1 MVLWVGPPKEQKTAN
16 QVLSAL
22 QYKTNCLGDDA
33 MHGRGR
39 IHKHVASQ
47 IHKFER
53 TALSLLLRAAGQPPN
68 TNVVFVNPRHKHIVL
83 RAAPLA
89 LAVLTL
95 LISAGDHAVAASG
108 RSKHSA
114 RSIESRSGGDPIMA
128 IVSLREQRMTVYNAD
143 GWILRA
149 TVSTRQKGRAIPAGI
164 FGVLDKRTE
173 QHSNLCLAWS
183 GIALHSGRLQGY
195 SASYGCVRTP
205 FASAARLV
213 DATRLGMRVIVAPRD
228 VAPVEIA
235 HPTLPSNSVASTL
248 AAARAAQAVET
259 ANKAYQARL
268 AAVTATREAARLMVP
283 LRMAENSR
291 LRAERQLVAAEATLA
306 FAVSAEAKAQ
316 AEDAKTKA
324 LDRIVELQA
333 QWAAAKADVQP
344 KLDAVASAR
353 AAAAAAEAMRMAAAR
368 AAQETARDLEPVS
381 MFISRKTQRLYVRR
395 AFQTI
400 WDSPVTILDTDR
412 LVGTH
417 VFTAM
422 GRTDGD
428 TGMRW
433 SAVTLDDAHPRAAE
447 VEPQGRARG
456 RVGQAIEPTSA
467 DPDSAKTALDR
478 IVIPR
483 DALDRIAGIVSP
495 RSSLIISDEEMSA
508 DTAKDTEFVVVL
520 TGEPQNSIKSRRRSS
535 GI

>member
-1 MVLWVGPPKEQKTAN
+1 
-16 QVLSAL
+16 
-22 QYKTNCLGDDA
+22 
-33 MHGRGR
+33 
-39 IHKHVASQ
+39 
-47 IHKFER
+47 
-53 TALSLLLRAAGQPPN
+53 
-68 TNVVFVNPRHKHIVL
+68 
-83 RAAPLA
+83 
-89 LAVLTL
+89 
-95 LISAGDHAVAASG
+95 
-108 RSKHSA
+108 
-114 RSIESRSGGDPIMA
+114 MA
-128 IVSLREQRMTVYNAD
+128 IVSLRDQRMTVYNAD

-149 TVSTRQKGRAIPAGI
+149 IVSTRQKGRAIPAGI

-205 FASAARLV
+205 FASAARLF

-422 GRTDGD
+422 GGPMATPACDGALSHW
-428 TGMRW
+428 T
-433 SAVTLDDAHPRAAE
+433 THIRA
-447 VEPQGRARG
+447 P
-456 RVGQAIEPTSA
+456 
-467 DPDSAKTALDR
+467 
-478 IVIPR
+478 
-483 DALDRIAGIVSP
+483 P
-495 RSSLIISDEEMSA
+495 RSSRKAGRA
-508 DTAKDTEFVVVL
+508 DVLAKPSSRPRRTRTARRPHSIGLSFHGTHWIVL
-520 TGEPQNSIKSRRRSS
+520 PGSCRHDPP
-535 GI
+535 

>member
-1 MVLWVGPPKEQKTAN
+1 
-16 QVLSAL
+16 
-22 QYKTNCLGDDA
+22 

-39 IHKHVASQ
+39 IQKHVASQ
-47 IHKFER
+47 VRKNRFVC
-53 TALSLLLRAAGQPPN
+53 SRACSWAPTN
-68 TNVVFVNPRHKHIVL
+68 TNAAVNEKHKHTGWQC
-83 RAAPLA
+83 APLT

-95 LISAGDHAVAASG
+95 LISAGDHAVAASS
-108 RSKHSA
+108 RSKHSLP
-114 RSIESRSGGDPIMA
+114 STESRSGGDPIMA
-128 IVSLREQRMTVYNAD
+128 IVSLRDQRMTIYDAD

-149 TVSTRQKGRAIPAGI
+149 TVSTRQKERAIPAGI

-195 SASYGCVRTP
+195 SASRACVRTP
-205 FASAARLV
+205 FASAARLF

-235 HPTLPSNSVASTL
+235 HSILPSNSVASTL
-248 AAARAAQAVET
+248 AAARAKAVET

-268 AAVTATREAARLMVP
+268 VAVTATREAARLMVP
-283 LRMAENSR
+283 LRMAEISR

-306 FAVSAEAKAQ
+306 FAVSAEAKAR

-324 LDRIVELQA
+324 FDRTVELQA
-333 QWAAAKADVQP
+333 QWAAAKADAQP
-344 KLDAVASAR
+344 KLEAVASAR
-353 AAAAAAEAMRMAAAR
+353 AAAAAAEAIRMAAAQ
-368 AAQETARDLEPVS
+368 AAQEAARDLEPVS

-395 AFQTI
+395 GFQTI
-400 WDSPVTILDTDR
+400 WDSPVTILDADR
-412 LVGTH
+412 LIGTH

-422 GRTDGD
+422 ERTEGGIG
-428 TGMRW
+428 TRW
-433 SAVTLDDAHPRAAE
+433 SAVTLGDAHPRAAE
-447 VEPQGRARG
+447 VEPQGWARG

-483 DALDRIAGIVSP
+483 DALGRIAGMVSP
-495 RSSLIISDEEMSA
+495 RSSLIVSDEEMGA
-508 DTAKDTEFVVVL
+508 DTAKDTEFAVVL
-520 TGEPQNSIKSRRRSS
+520 TGEPQNGSKSRRRGS

>member
-1 MVLWVGPPKEQKTAN
+1 
-16 QVLSAL
+16 
-22 QYKTNCLGDDA
+22 
-33 MHGRGR
+33 MHGRAR

-47 IHKFER
+47 VRKNRFVC
-53 TALSLLLRAAGQPPN
+53 SRACSWVPPN
-68 TNVVFVNPRHKHIVL
+68 TNAAVNVKLKH
-83 RAAPLA
+83 RGWRSAPLT

-95 LISAGDHAVAASG
+95 LISAGDHAVAASS
-108 RSKHSA
+108 RSKHSV
-114 RSIESRSGGDPIMA
+114 RSIETRNGGDPIMA
-128 IVSLREQRMTVYNAD
+128 IVSLRDQRMTIYDAD

-149 TVSTRQKGRAIPAGI
+149 TVSTRQKERAIPAGI

-195 SASYGCVRTP
+195 SASRACVRTP
-205 FASAARLV
+205 FASAARLF

-228 VAPVEIA
+228 VAPVEIT
-235 HPTLPSNSVASTL
+235 HSILPSNSVASTL
-248 AAARAAQAVET
+248 AAARAAKAIET

-268 AAVTATREAARLMVP
+268 VAVTATREAARLMVP
-283 LRMAENSR
+283 LRMAEISR

-306 FAVSAEAKAQ
+306 FAVSAEAKAR

-324 LDRIVELQA
+324 FDRTVELQA

-353 AAAAAAEAMRMAAAR
+353 AAAAAAEAMRKAAAQ
-368 AAQETARDLEPVS
+368 AAQEAARDLEPVS

-395 AFQTI
+395 GFQTI
-400 WDSPVTILDTDR
+400 WDSPVTILDADR
-412 LVGTH
+412 LIGTH

-422 GRTDGD
+422 ERTEGGIG
-428 TGMRW
+428 TRW
-433 SAVTLDDAHPRAAE
+433 SAVTFGDAHPRAAE
-447 VEPQGRARG
+447 VEPEGRARG

-483 DALDRIAGIVSP
+483 DALDRIAGMVSP

-508 DTAKDTEFVVVL
+508 DTAKDTEFAVVL
-520 TGEPQNSIKSRRRSS
+520 TGEPQNGIKSRRRGS